1 VVVTLALMDTDQG
14 TTNELKIRL
23 INHIAGLLDDLEMND
38 TNEGDYTD
46 QAIIEMHERNKDLA
60 GFLVGSM
67 GLSDTAIDEYG
78 YVTRV
83 NLVEPN
89 QYVDQYLK

>member
-1 VVVTLALMDTDQG
+1 MDTNQG

-23 INHIAGLLDDLEMND
+23 VEHIAGLLDDLEMND
-38 TNEGDYTD
+38 SNEGEYSD
-46 QAIIEMHERNKDLA
+46 QAIVEMHERNKDLA
-60 GFLVGSM
+60 GFLVASM

-83 NLVEPN
+83 NLVEP
-89 QYVDQYLK
+89 QKYVDQYLG

>member
-1 VVVTLALMDTDQG
+1 MDTNQG

-23 INHIAGLLDDLEMND
+23 IGHIAGLLDDLEMND